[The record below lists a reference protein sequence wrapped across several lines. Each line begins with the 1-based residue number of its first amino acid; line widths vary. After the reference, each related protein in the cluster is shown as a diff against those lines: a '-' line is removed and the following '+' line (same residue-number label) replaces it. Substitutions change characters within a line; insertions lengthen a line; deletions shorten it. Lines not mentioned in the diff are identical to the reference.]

1 MKKAFAI
8 LEVLAQG
15 GRPVSAPDLAAQLGM
30 TRQTIHRLIHQ
41 LEEMGMV
48 RRDIERERFEIG
60 PAFAELG
67 LHALSTGHQSKLRR
81 AVMEEL
87 VAKSG
92 ETCNLTVLDGH
103 EIVYIDRVE
112 CNWPLR
118 RQIEIGGRMPA
129 YCTAG
134 GKLLLALAPAK
145 TLDQYLS
152 TVTLKRLTPNTWTDP
167 EAFRAHLE
175 TIRAQDYSI
184 NNQENLIGLL
194 AVAVPVRDPSGRVLA
209 ALALHG
215 PEARLRE
222 SRAQALVPEIRKA
235 AGAIGELLVESTA
248 PGLSGD

>member
-1 MKKAFAI
+1 M
-8 LEVLAQG
+8 
-15 GRPVSAPDLAAQLGM
+15 SAPDLAAQLGM
-30 TRQTIHRLIHQ
+30 TRQTIHRLLQQ
-41 LEEMGMV
+41 LEEIGMI
-48 RRDIERERFEIG
+48 RRELERERFGIG

-67 LHALSTGHQSKLRR
+67 LHALSTGHGSKLRR

-103 EIVYIDRVE
+103 DIVYVDRVE

-134 GKLLLALAPAK
+134 GKLLLALSPRR
-145 TLDQYLS
+145 TLEQYLS
-152 TVTLKRLTPNTWTDP
+152 AVTLKRLTPNTWTAP

-175 TIRAQDYSI
+175 TIRAQDYAI

-194 AVAVPVRDPSGRVLA
+194 AVAVPIRDPSGQVLA

-215 PEARLRE
+215 PEARLPE
-222 SRAQALVPEIRKA
+222 SRAHAFVPQLREA
-235 AGAIGELLVESTA
+235 ADAIGELLVESATLPSAATPAATASA
-248 PGLSGD
+248 PGRRAGDS